1 MGLVGSRRFLVF
13 QTVCFSRPTFH
24 RVISFNLFIGC
35 LLIIRA
41 GIKWFEKEGQFT
53 QVSIVF
59 FYPLQVPNTIHREKE
74 RRERIGGVHERN
86 INNNKCLRYPV
97 NGYWFLFVRDFLNPI
112 SLLFIFLSFKI
123 ERSRYGFDKS
133 NSQARE
139 VDHLWCGDVLR
150 SILPSCILA
159 IIGWYSAFILCNPSL
174 IDDFLLLYFN
184 F

>member
-86 INNNKCLRYPV
+86 INNNKCLRYQV

-123 ERSRYGFDKS
+123 ERSRYWVWQEQLSSSRCRPLVMRWCAQIHLALMYFSHNWMVLGLYTLQPIFD
-133 NSQARE
+133 
-139 VDHLWCGDVLR
+139 W
-150 SILPSCILA
+150 
-159 IIGWYSAFILCNPSL
+159 W
-174 IDDFLLLYFN
+174 FLTPLF
-184 F
+184 